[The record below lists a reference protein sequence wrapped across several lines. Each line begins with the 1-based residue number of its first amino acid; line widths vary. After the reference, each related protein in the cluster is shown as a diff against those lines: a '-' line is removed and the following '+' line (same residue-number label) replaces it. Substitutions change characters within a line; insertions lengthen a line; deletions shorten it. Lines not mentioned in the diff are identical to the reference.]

1 MSTLGKQIYGKEK
14 LGSILKTET
23 LLGTAASG
31 RAEQG
36 KLKLLF
42 FFFLNMG

>member
-14 LGSILKTET
+14 LGSILRTET

-36 KLKLLF
+36 KLKL